1 MPAKRYFLCW
11 REPAQVKVIE
21 ALADKKSGF
30 AQIMLLSDRL
40 HYRLRKRFFCLD
52 DSRRIPTK
60 GALGKGIND

>member
-1 MPAKRYFLCW
+1 
-11 REPAQVKVIE
+11 VKVIE